1 MQFCRNVYFK
11 LRYCRF
17 TKPSGLWYFEIF
29 LVISMRFAVFLCHS
43 VTTVRCLCVFLY
55 SFAVFV
61 PPYSP
66 LVQESFNNFFL
77 VKLREY
83 RNYYCTSKVSSIFVI
98 LLPLC
103 CPLYLQIEQ
112 LKMFKMH
119 QQLQRNSKNFEE
131 KLLLNSLKDEQ
142 RHVS

>member
-17 TKPSGLWYFEIF
+17 TKPSGLLYFEIF
-29 LVISMRFAVFLCHS
+29 LVISMGFAVFLCHS
-43 VTTVRCLCVFLY
+43 VTTVRCLCVFLC

-77 VKLREY
+77 VKVREY
-83 RNYYCTSKVSSIFVI
+83 RNYYSTSKVSPIVI
-98 LLPLC
+98 LLAIC

>member
-29 LVISMRFAVFLCHS
+29 LVISMGFAVFLCHS
-43 VTTVRCLCVFLY
+43 VTTVCCLCVFLC

-66 LVQESFNNFFL
+66 LVQESFNNCFL

-83 RNYYCTSKVSSIFVI
+83 RNYYCTSVIIHPLWYSLPYVALCIFRLNNLKCLRCISS
-98 LLPLC
+98 C
-103 CPLYLQIEQ
+103 RETQRT
-112 LKMFKMH
+112 LKRNFCSTVWKMN
-119 QQLQRNSKNFEE
+119 R
-131 KLLLNSLKDEQ
+131 DM
-142 RHVS
+142 

>member
-29 LVISMRFAVFLCHS
+29 LVISMGFAVFLCHS
-43 VTTVRCLCVFLY
+43 VTTVCCLCVFLC

-61 PPYSP
+61 PLYSP

-83 RNYYCTSKVSSIFVI
+83 RNYYCTSKVSPIVI
-98 LLPLC
+98 LLAIC